1 MRRGYLLLICCLTL
15 TAVPPS
21 ALASSSVV
29 LPIASVTPGV
39 TNPAVTQSNIKTT
52 ICKSG
57 WTATIRPPSSYTNK
71 IKQQQLFGTYSR
83 YKDKVMGHYEEDHL
97 ISLQLG
103 GSPSDVKNLWPEPYA
118 GTTGARVKDKVET
131 RLKTL
136 VCSGKVTLKVAQKAI
151 AKNWYVAYKKYYLG
165 KTTT

>member
-1 MRRGYLLLICCLTL
+1 MICCLTL
-15 TAVPPS
+15 TAAPPS
-21 ALASSSVV
+21 APASSSVV

-57 WTATIRPPSSYTNK
+57 WTATIRPPSSYTTK
-71 IKQQQLFGTYSR
+71 MKKQQLFGTYSK
-83 YKDKVMGHYEEDHL
+83 YKDKVMSHYEEDHL

-103 GSPSDVKNLWPEPYA
+103 GDPRDERNLWPEPYT

-151 AKNWYVAYKKYYLG
+151 AKNWYVAYQKYYLG
-165 KTTT
+165 SATT